1 MPDVTMPRLS
11 DSMEEATIVTWH
23 VEDGARVSAGQELA
37 EVETDKAT
45 VAFEAEAEGTIELLV
60 AAGETVPLGAVVARI
75 LADGEEPAAGPG
87 DPVPAVSDDAAATVR
102 AERPVAVGA
111 AVPGRPV
118 AAGRPGSRAFASPL
132 ARRLAAEHGADLSA
146 LAGSGPRG
154 RIVRAD
160 VERALRERGD
170 AVAPATAANGGAP
183 APAAPE
189 PAATAGA
196 KGEATVVELSRT
208 QQLIARRMAESR
220 ATVPDFEVAVDVDME
235 AAWALREQLKASS
248 AEGDVVP
255 SLNDVVV
262 LACARALREQPT
274 VNGAYRDG
282 HVERFARVNVG
293 VAIASPDALL
303 VATVFDADRQS
314 LGAIAHTTRRL
325 AAAVRDGSI
334 TPAELAGATFTV
346 SNLGM
351 FGVDRF
357 SAVVNAPQA
366 AILAV
371 GAVRQRVV
379 AHDGE
384 PAVRR
389 TMTISLSADHRIL
402 YGADAARFLARVR
415 ELLEAPLTVLAG

>member
-45 VAFEAEAEGTIELLV
+45 VAFEAEAAGTIQLL
-60 AAGETVPLGAVVARI
+60 AREGETVPLGAVVARI
-75 LADGEEPAAGPG
+75 LVEGEEPA
-87 DPVPAVSDDAAATVR
+87 PAPAPTGARRAEAVQTATP
-102 AERPVAVGA
+102 ERPVAAARSGA
-111 AVPGRPV
+111 
-118 AAGRPGSRAFASPL
+118 RAFASPL
-132 ARRLAAEHGADLSA
+132 ARRLAAEHGVELSA

-154 RIVRAD
+154 RVVRAD
-160 VERALRERGD
+160 VERALRERDG
-170 AVAPATAANGGAP
+170 APPPPPVMAAANGGAH
-183 APAAPE
+183 APAAHEP
-189 PAATAGA
+189 PAAAGA

-220 ATVPDFEVAVDVDME
+220 ATVPDFEVSADVDME
-235 AAWALREQLKASS
+235 AASALREQLKASA

-255 SLNDVVV
+255 SLNDLVV
-262 LACARALREQPT
+262 LACARALREQPA

-282 HVERFARVNVG
+282 HAERFERVNVG
-293 VAIASPDALL
+293 VAIAAPDALV
-303 VATVFDADRQS
+303 VATVFDADHQS
-314 LGAIAHTTRRL
+314 LGAIARTTRRL

-334 TPAELAGATFTV
+334 TPPELSGATFTV

-357 SAVVNAPQA
+357 SAVINAPQA

-371 GAVRQRVV
+371 GAVRQRAV
-379 AHDGE
+379 AHEGE

-389 TMTISLSADHRIL
+389 TMTITLAADHRIL
-402 YGADAARFLARVR
+402 YGADAARFVARVR
-415 ELLEAPLTVLAG
+415 ELLERPLAALAG

>member
-11 DSMEEATIVTWH
+11 DSMEEATIVAWH
-23 VEDGARVSAGQELA
+23 IEDGARVSAGQELA

-60 AAGETVPLGAVVARI
+60 PAGETVALGAVVARI
-75 LADGEEPAAGPG
+75 RGEGEEPAGALPG
-87 DPVPAVSDDAAATVR
+87 AATAAAPAGGGRV
-102 AERPVAVGA
+102 EAVQTA
-111 AVPGRPV
+111 APERPV
-118 AAGRPGSRAFASPL
+118 AAGRSGQRAFASPL
-132 ARRLAAEHGADLSA
+132 ARRLAAAADLDLAA
-146 LAGSGPRG
+146 LAGTGPRG

-170 AVAPATAANGGAP
+170 AAAPAPTAANGGAP

-189 PAATAGA
+189 PAAAAGA
-196 KGEATVVELSRT
+196 KGGATVVELSRT

-220 ATVPDFEVAVDVDME
+220 ATVPDFEVSVDVDME
-235 AAWALREQLKASS
+235 EAWALREQLKAS
-248 AEGDVVP
+248 AAAGDVVP
-255 SLNDVVV
+255 SLNDLVV
-262 LACARALREQPT
+262 LACARALREQPA

-282 HVERFARVNVG
+282 HAERFERVNVG
-293 VAIASPDALL
+293 VAIAAPDALV

-314 LGAIAHTTRRL
+314 LGAIARTTRRL

-334 TPAELAGATFTV
+334 TPPELSGATFTV

-357 SAVVNAPQA
+357 SAVINAPQA

-371 GAVRQRVV
+371 GAVRQRAI
-379 AHDGE
+379 AHEGE

-389 TMTISLSADHRIL
+389 TMTISLAADHRIL

-415 ELLEAPLTVLAG
+415 ELLERPLAALAG